1 MPFHW
6 KKHSEIWKG
15 EGIYHLTF
23 VVAGR
28 RPLLGELVSEKPD
41 VTRPFY
47 KNVTKEVPA
56 INAQGELAMIR
67 LSPFGKAV
75 SADLNALGERYEGA
89 ITICKKIVMDD
100 HLHVVLWVHREI
112 GKSVLQVAQGFR
124 QGITHLAQDMGL
136 WPKHPEDA
144 VCQNRYVNIIGACD
158 APFPNPLPYHILEP
172 PFIRTLS
179 GSGQLQAM
187 INYVKLN
194 PYRKWIKRMYPNLF
208 TMRKDT
214 VVRGLRFRSMG
225 NLWLLDWPERQ
236 MIECSRSESPADW
249 QTKLQQALFR
259 SEQGAITYTAA
270 ISRGEQYIARKIRE
284 SGWPLVILLKDGF
297 PQEGSEGERFFKPGG
312 LYFDTCASGHLLL
325 LEPYPETYHQALV
338 VAHTES
344 ALQQKAAR
352 QNRPYSP
359 IPHSSD
365 RWRFMAGN
373 EIAKLLCTPDSP

>member
-6 KKHSEIWKG
+6 KKNSEIWKG

-28 RPLLGELVSEKPD
+28 RPLFGELVSEKPD

-144 VCQNRYVNIIGACD
+144 VCQC
-158 APFPNPLPYHILEP
+158 
-172 PFIRTLS
+172 
-179 GSGQLQAM
+179 
-187 INYVKLN
+187 
-194 PYRKWIKRMYPNLF
+194 
-208 TMRKDT
+208 
-214 VVRGLRFRSMG
+214 GLAK
-225 NLWLLDWPERQ
+225 ER
-236 MIECSRSESPADW
+236 RH
-249 QTKLQQALFR
+249 
-259 SEQGAITYTAA
+259 
-270 ISRGEQYIARKIRE
+270 
-284 SGWPLVILLKDGF
+284 
-297 PQEGSEGERFFKPGG
+297 KP
-312 LYFDTCASGHLLL
+312 
-325 LEPYPETYHQALV
+325 
-338 VAHTES
+338 
-344 ALQQKAAR
+344 
-352 QNRPYSP
+352 
-359 IPHSSD
+359 
-365 RWRFMAGN
+365 
-373 EIAKLLCTPDSP
+373 

>member
-1 MPFHW
+1 MH
-6 KKHSEIWKG
+6 
-15 EGIYHLTF
+15 
-23 VVAGR
+23 
-28 RPLLGELVSEKPD
+28 PD
-41 VTRPFY
+41 
-47 KNVTKEVPA
+47 
-56 INAQGELAMIR
+56 
-67 LSPFGKAV
+67 
-75 SADLNALGERYEGA
+75 
-89 ITICKKIVMDD
+89 
-100 HLHVVLWVHREI
+100 
-112 GKSVLQVAQGFR
+112 
-124 QGITHLAQDMGL
+124 
-136 WPKHPEDA
+136 
-144 VCQNRYVNIIGACD
+144 
-158 APFPNPLPYHILEP
+158 
-172 PFIRTLS
+172 
-179 GSGQLQAM
+179 
-187 INYVKLN
+187 
-194 PYRKWIKRMYPNLF
+194 LF

-259 SEQGAITYTAA
+259 SKQGAITYTAA

-284 SGWPLVILLKDGF
+284 CGWPLVILLKDGF